1 MHVSVNCQCA
11 LRQNAGFRFGL
22 VPDVET
28 PMRHFTLPQY
38 IHSLQSLV
46 IRVYVLF
53 LSFGKYFINAT
64 CWLMYRDNRLT
75 TPPQACETGSGWAA
89 AVTHCQHS
97 SGCGSRL
104 WRHDNKPDLTL
115 RISRLEK
122 KKWRRFVKTITVSQK
137 INFAKSQRGLFTIYL
152 LQNWLCHIIFHS
164 FKCIYLPNQK

>member
-1 MHVSVNCQCA
+1 MHVSVKCQCA

-122 KKWRRFVKTITVSQK
+122 KKVEEVCENHYSKSENQLCKITARIVYHLSSSK
-137 INFAKSQRGLFTIYL
+137 LALSHHF
-152 LQNWLCHIIFHS
+152 
-164 FKCIYLPNQK
+164 P